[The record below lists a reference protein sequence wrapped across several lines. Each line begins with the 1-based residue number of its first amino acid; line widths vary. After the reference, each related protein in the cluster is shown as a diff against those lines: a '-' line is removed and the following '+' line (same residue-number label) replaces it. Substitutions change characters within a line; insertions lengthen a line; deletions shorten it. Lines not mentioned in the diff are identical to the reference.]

1 MAKREP
7 LRMCIVCRTMK
18 PKRELFRIVVQDEE
32 VRLDRTGRSQG
43 RGAYICRSEECVT
56 AAEKQHRA
64 ERALHRKTAA
74 ELYHEL
80 QQALPEAAPAAAGN
94 APRRVHRLTADQ
106 KARLI
111 SGSKGK
117 AEADER
123 DGNSSCP

>member
-18 PKRELFRIVVQDEE
+18 PKRELFRIVVLDEE
-32 VRLDRTGRSQG
+32 VHLDRTGRSQG

-64 ERALHRKTAA
+64 ERALHRKAA
-74 ELYHEL
+74 VELYNEL
-80 QQALPEAAPAAAGN
+80 LQALPEAAPVAAGN
-94 APRRVHRLTADQ
+94 TRRVHRLTADQ
-106 KARLI
+106 KARLN